1 MFRIIKGK
9 NSIILPSDVQVNEML
24 RELMDKTDRT
34 DSFEHGVECGIKLL
48 RSRIKE
54 ILKIK

>member
-9 NSIILPSDVQVNEML
+9 NSIILPSDVQINEML
-24 RELMDKTDRT
+24 RELMDKTDVT
-34 DSFEHGVECGIKLL
+34 NSFEHGVECGIKLL